1 MLNISTRKEMHL
13 PSSRIIL
20 DQVEVYRGPYAVQSE
35 RSVSYVVRTI
45 SKVCSLSALFC
56 LLEPWYTIERI
67 PSDRMC
73 LRKTLLVILPPQGV
87 LYSVLFN
94 LLLPSVY
101 SLVLSAFASCIGRL
115 RLMSGLEYILDFGV
129 TIKDAL
135 NVPFA

>member
-1 MLNISTRKEMHL
+1 MHL

-20 DQVEVYRGPYAVQSE
+20 DQVEVYRGPYTVQSE

-45 SKVCSLSALFC
+45 SKVCSLLALFC

-73 LRKTLLVILPPQGV
+73 LYKTLLVILSPRGV
-87 LYSVLFN
+87 VPYSVLFN
-94 LLLPSVY
+94 LSLPSVY

-115 RLMSGLEYILDFGV
+115 SLMSGLDYILDFGV